1 LSLDAVISSSQPP
14 PPDAELSTPINLA
27 FTNDTTPTSDNIE
40 SALSVVSD
48 KKEEIYKPRNF
59 TSLERSCQMGGKSN
73 WGTILIIVVVNFF
86 PELGGASRMLKFL
99 MVPSNM
105 HNMEY
110 VKLVGEIIFSCAY
123 GGKNGE
129 DDDIA

>member
-1 LSLDAVISSSQPP
+1 MLSYQRPLILPLQMIRHPLPTTS
-14 PPDAELSTPINLA
+14 NLRYLLLA
-27 FTNDTTPTSDNIE
+27 TKKKKYTNHEILQ
-40 SALSVVSD
+40 AL
-48 KKEEIYKPRNF
+48 EG
-59 TSLERSCQMGGKSN
+59 SCQMGGKSN